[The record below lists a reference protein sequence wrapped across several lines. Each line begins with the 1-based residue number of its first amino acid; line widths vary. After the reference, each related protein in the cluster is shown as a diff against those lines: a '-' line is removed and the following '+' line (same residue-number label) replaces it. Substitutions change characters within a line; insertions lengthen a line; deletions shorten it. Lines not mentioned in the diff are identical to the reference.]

1 MADFDF
7 FFSEYEQKNNLVRLR
22 IPILVDRSAIRI
34 KEKTSLGASD
44 GVSAHLRINMVRV
57 TVKIQWVT
65 VIFVDLRVMVRATPQ
80 MFSG

>member
-7 FFSEYEQKNNLVRLR
+7 FFSEYEQKNKRVLLR
-22 IPILVDRSAIRI
+22 IPTLVDRSANRI

-57 TVKIQWVT
+57 TVKIQWVN
-65 VIFVDLRVMVRATPQ
+65 VICVDLRVTVRAIPQ